1 MPDLTITL
9 TAAHVARVQTAFG
22 NKLGLPGDASAEQ
35 VRQELIGYLKRVTR
49 SYETEVANKAASDA
63 VTDITPT

>member
-22 NKLGLPGDASAEQ
+22 NKLGLPGDASAED
-35 VRQELIGYLKRVTR
+35 VRQDLIAYLKGVTR
-49 SYETEVANKAASDA
+49 GYETGVANEAASAA
-63 VTDITPT
+63 VTDVTPT

>member
-9 TAAHVARVQTAFG
+9 TAAHVARVQAAFG
-22 NKLGLPGDASAEQ
+22 NKLGLPGNATAED
-35 VRQELIGYLKRVTR
+35 VRQEIIGYLKGVTR
-49 SYETEVANKAASDA
+49 SYETQVANEAASAA